1 MSQCGNDIWNVS
13 DKCSDEQ
20 QEYADDEAGEGNF
33 GPFQVPCVTG
43 VAFFKFIIIFVE
55 VTVIL
60 GAEAYPDNN

>member
-1 MSQCGNDIWNVS
+1 VQRGNGIWNVS

-20 QEYADDEAGEGNF
+20 QEYADDEAGEGDS
-33 GPFQVPCVTG
+33 GPFQVACVTG